1 VRDAL
6 RVAIRKFGPF
16 ESAIAKQ
23 YADFQAATGCSMRL
37 EPVTLD
43 LNPLFETLFTRGG
56 LKDGTWDIAFVVTD
70 WIAEAMAE
78 GALLDLVPRM
88 REQPVPDY
96 PTGWAP
102 SLTGFQ
108 SFGDAVY
115 GLPYHDGPECL
126 VYRRDLFADPL
137 AQAAFAEKHGW
148 QLAVPRT
155 WDEFAAVAR
164 FFTRPEDGQWGTIF
178 AGYPDGHNTV
188 YDFCL
193 QLWSRN
199 GELVDAAGV
208 PTLDTPAA
216 IAALDYYRRLVNDR
230 TATPPR
236 QEEVDSVKSGERFAA
251 GEIAMMVNWFGFA
264 AVCEQPGTPVRGKV
278 DVAPVPAG
286 PGGRAVSLNV
296 YWLLAI
302 GAGSDHQE
310 EAYAFIHHACGPAM
324 DKLLTLE
331 GGIGCRR
338 STWTDPEVNAA
349 IPFMR
354 RLDELHAPARELPRS
369 QAWPRL
375 VRVIDAAVQKAIKGD
390 ESTAAI
396 LREAQAQ
403 TTGMRL

>member
-1 VRDAL
+1 MSDTL

-23 YADFQAATGCSMRL
+23 YADFQAATSCSLPL
-37 EPVTLD
+37 EPVALD

-56 LKDGTWDIAFVVTD
+56 LKDGTWDIAFLVTD
-70 WIAEAMAE
+70 WMAEAVAE
-78 GALLDLVPRM
+78 DALLDLEPRM

-102 SLTGFQ
+102 SLTRFQ

-115 GLPYHDGPECL
+115 GLPYQDGPECL
-126 VYRRDLFADPL
+126 VYRRDLFADP
-137 AQAAFAEKHGW
+137 AEQAAFAEQYGR

-164 FFTRPEDGQWGTIF
+164 FFTRPEAGEWGAIF

-193 QLWSRN
+193 QLWSRD
-199 GELVDAAGV
+199 GALTDAAGV

-216 IAALDYYRRLVNDR
+216 VAALDFYRRLVNDR
-230 TATPPR
+230 TATPPG
-236 QEEVDSVKSGERFAA
+236 QEEVDSVKSGERFAV

-264 AVCEQPGTPVRGKV
+264 AVCEQPGTPVEGKV

-286 PGGRAVSLNV
+286 PEGRAVSLNV

-302 GAGSDHQE
+302 GAGSRHQD
-310 EAYAFIHHACGPAM
+310 EAYAFIRHACAPAM

-338 STWTDPEVNAA
+338 STWTDGEVNAA

-369 QAWPRL
+369 EAWPRL
-375 VRVIDAAVQKAIKGD
+375 VQVIDAAVQKAITGD
-390 ESTAAI
+390 ASTEAI
-396 LREAQAQ
+396 LREAQVQ
-403 TTGMRL
+403 TAGMRL

>member
-1 VRDAL
+1 MSDAL

-16 ESAIAKQ
+16 ESAIATQ
-23 YADFQAATGCSMRL
+23 YADFQTTTGCSLRL
-37 EPVTLD
+37 EPQELE
-43 LNPLFETLFTRGG
+43 LKPLFETLFVQRG
-56 LKDGTWDIAFVVTD
+56 LKDGTWDIAFIVTD
-70 WIAEAMAE
+70 WIAEAVAE
-78 GALLDLVPRM
+78 GALLDLGPRM
-88 REQPVPDY
+88 RAQPVPDY

-102 SLTGFQ
+102 SLTRFQ

-126 VYRRDLFADPL
+126 VYRSDLFADR
-137 AQAAFAEKHGW
+137 AEQVAFAKQHGRP
-148 QLAVPRT
+148 LTVPRT
-155 WDEFAAVAR
+155 WDEFATVAR
-164 FFTRPEDGQWGTIF
+164 FFTRPDAEQWGTIF

-193 QLWSRN
+193 QLWSRD
-199 GELVDAAGV
+199 GELIDAAGV

-216 IAALDYYRRLVNDR
+216 VAALDFYRQLVNDR
-230 TATPPR
+230 TATPPG

-264 AVCEQPGTPVRGKV
+264 AVCEQPGTLVQGKV
-278 DVAPVPAG
+278 DVTPVPAG
-286 PGGRAVSLNV
+286 PSGRAVSLNV
-296 YWLLAI
+296 YWLLAV
-302 GAGSDHQE
+302 GAGSRHQD
-310 EAYAFIHHACGPAM
+310 EAYAFIRHSCGPAM

-354 RLDELHAPARELPRS
+354 RLGELHAPARELPRS

-375 VRVIDAAVQKAIKGD
+375 VQVIDAAVQKAIKGD
-390 ESTAAI
+390 VPTEVI
-396 LREAQAQ
+396 LHEAQAQ
-403 TTGMRL
+403 TAGMRL

>member
-1 VRDAL
+1 VSDAL
-6 RVAIRKFGPF
+6 RVAIRKFPPF

-23 YADFQAATGCSMRL
+23 YADFQAATGCSLPL
-37 EPVTLD
+37 EPVALD
-43 LNPLFETLFTRGG
+43 LNPLFATLFTRDG

-70 WIAEAMAE
+70 WIAEAVTE
-78 GALLDLVPRM
+78 GALLDLTPRM

-102 SLTGFQ
+102 SLTRFQ
-108 SFGDAVY
+108 SFGDAVF

-126 VYRRDLFADPL
+126 VYRRDLFADPA
-137 AQAAFAEKHGW
+137 AQAAFAEQHGR

-164 FFTRPEDGQWGTIF
+164 FFTRPEAGQWGTIF

-193 QLWSRN
+193 QLWSRD
-199 GELVDAAGV
+199 GELIDAAGV

-216 IAALDYYRRLVNDR
+216 VAALDFYRRLVNDR
-230 TATPPR
+230 TATPPG

-251 GEIAMMVNWFGFA
+251 GEIAMMLNWFGFA
-264 AVCEQPGTPVRGKV
+264 AVCEQPGTAVQGKV

-286 PGGRAVSLNV
+286 PGGQAVSLNV
-296 YWLLAI
+296 YWLLAV
-302 GAGSDHQE
+302 GAGSRHQD
-310 EAYAFIHHACGPAM
+310 EAYAFIRHACGPAM

-369 QAWPRL
+369 RTWPRL
-375 VRVIDAAVQKAIKGD
+375 VHVIDATVQQAIKSD
-390 ESTAAI
+390 ASTEVI
-396 LREAQAQ
+396 LREAQAR
-403 TTGMRL
+403 TAGMRL